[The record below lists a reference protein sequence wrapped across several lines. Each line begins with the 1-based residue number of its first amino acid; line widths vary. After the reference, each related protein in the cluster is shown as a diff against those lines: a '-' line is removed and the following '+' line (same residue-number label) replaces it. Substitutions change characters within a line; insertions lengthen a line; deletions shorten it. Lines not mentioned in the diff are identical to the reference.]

1 MDVYGVADGWLAAKE
16 ICDAGWKSFVAR
28 IRGKGRDVRVLI
40 VGAMERPSGTA
51 REPDWRC

>member
-1 MDVYGVADGWLAAKE
+1 MDVYGVADWWLAAKE
-16 ICDAGWKSFVAR
+16 MCDAGWKSFVAR

-40 VGAMERPSGTA
+40 AGAMERPSGTA